1 MVRENEIRRAEVA
14 VEMPPTADAGLLDNA
29 IHGFLAIPFGYRM
42 ASAPAACSFR
52 GQRASIAG
60 LPRRSFGS
68 YIRVGICL
76 SKW

>member
-14 VEMPPTADAGLLDNA
+14 VEMPATTDAGLLDNA
-29 IHGFLAIPFGYRM
+29 IHGFLPFGYRM
-42 ASAPAACSFR
+42 ASAPAARPFR

-68 YIRVGICL
+68 YIRVGI
-76 SKW
+76 